1 MIQDAPKHSLQF
13 GLLTAV
19 CGVGAI
25 VCTFAT
31 IRISQTVPYW
41 TVVPSVLLLV
51 SMRRDSDLVTSWGMI
66 AMAMLVASVDFS
78 WRLPGCF
85 QFSGFLHRYELQTR
99 IGELYLTHI
108 FFDTVFARD
117 SRNHPDGLARL
128 ARANQFFKLGNI
140 VARLSQPR
148 SAKFSAR
155 RAELL

>member
-99 IGELYLTHI
+99 IAELYLTSFSI
-108 FFDTVFARD
+108 PFSLAIPAIIRTVLHA
-117 SRNHPDGLARL
+117 SPG
-128 ARANQFFKLGNI
+128 QI
-140 VARLSQPR
+140 S
-148 SAKFSAR
+148 FSS
-155 RAELL
+155 